1 MLWSIGTI
9 LFGLVVGII
18 AKLLLPGK
26 DPGGMIVTIL
36 IGIAG
41 SFIGSFLGRFLGWY
55 CHGEAAGFMM
65 SVVGAILLLIG
76 YRVIAAKKV

>member
-1 MLWSIGTI
+1 M
-9 LFGLVVGII
+9 VGII
-18 AKLLLPGK
+18 AKLLMPGK

-55 CHGEAAGFMM
+55 SHGEAAGFMM
-65 SVVGAILLLIG
+65 SVVGAILLLIA
-76 YRVIAAKKV
+76 YRMVAAKKV

>member
-1 MLWSIGTI
+1 MLWLIGTI

-18 AKLLLPGK
+18 AKLLMPGK

-55 CHGEAAGFMM
+55 SHGEAAGFVM